1 MTDSAMNEL
10 AADLKS
16 LLSDAEA
23 LLRDARNG
31 AGEKLTAA
39 RESLGKACEHLRHAE
54 SEIGKHAR
62 AVDRAVRDHPWKAIL
77 ATGLVAFC
85 LGLLVRRR

>member
-1 MTDSAMNEL
+1 MDSL
-10 AADLKS
+10 AADLRS

-23 LLRDARNG
+23 LLREARDG
-31 AGEKLTAA
+31 AGDKLSAA

-54 SEIGKHAR
+54 SELGKHAR
-62 AVDRAVRDHPWKAIL
+62 AVDRIVRDNPWKAIL
-77 ATGLVAFC
+77 ATGVVAFL

>member
-1 MTDSAMNEL
+1 MDSL
-10 AADLKS
+10 AADLGS

-23 LLRDARNG
+23 LLREAGNG

-39 RESLGKACEHLRHAE
+39 RESLGKACEHLRHAQ
-54 SEIGKHAR
+54 SELGKHAR
-62 AVDRAVRDHPWKAIL
+62 AVDRMVRDNPWKAIL
-77 ATGLVAFC
+77 ATGVVAFL